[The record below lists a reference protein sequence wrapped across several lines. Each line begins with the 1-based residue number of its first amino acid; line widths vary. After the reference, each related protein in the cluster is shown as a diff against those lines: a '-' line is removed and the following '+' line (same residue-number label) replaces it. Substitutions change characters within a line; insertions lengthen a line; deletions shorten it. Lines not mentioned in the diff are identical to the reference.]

1 MIVRKSF
8 SQYLKQEV
16 GVVTSIYSTLTNWG
30 YWKILEMI
38 GIWSNGTSVKNKCC
52 DICNI
57 HNNGKIIILK
67 K

>member
-1 MIVRKSF
+1 MIVWKSF
-8 SQYLKQEV
+8 WQFLKEQV
-16 GVVTSIYSTLTNWG
+16 GVIKSFYSTLTNWG

-38 GIWSNGTSVKNKCC
+38 GIWSNGTSVKSKCC

-57 HNNGKIIILK
+57 HNYEKVIINK